1 MRSKWKLAVLT
12 LAIAVLAVAVSGG
25 GAATKP
31 PLLAKYKFKGATFTV
46 GSKEFTEERV
56 LGEIAKQALKAT
68 GAKVKD
74 QIGLGGTSVNR
85 AALLSGK
92 IDMYWEYTGTGYIV
106 HLKHTK
112 PIDNPAGLF
121 AAVAKEDKANGVKW
135 LPRAPFNDTYGIAV
149 RKEAVAKLGGITKIS
164 QLKNTI
170 RTLPKE
176 ATICVGNE
184 FSTRDD
190 GLPGLESRYGF
201 KFPGD
206 NVVKIDEGII
216 YKSVDDGKI
225 CNFGEVF
232 TTDGRIGGLG
242 LKVLKDD
249 KNFFPVYN
257 GALNVRLKVFNKY
270 PKLAP
275 MFKLISAKLTDN
287 VMTSLNASVDI
298 GGKFPDEVAKGFL
311 KKYKFIK

>member
-1 MRSKWKLAVLT
+1 VRSKWKLVFT
-12 LAIAVLAVAVSGG
+12 LLAVAALAVAASGG

-46 GSKEFTEERV
+46 GSKEFTEQKI
-56 LGEIAKQALKAT
+56 LGEITKQALKAT

-74 QIGLGGTSVNR
+74 QLGLNGSAVVR

-92 IDMYWEYTGTGYIV
+92 IDMYWEYTGTGWIV
-106 HLKHTK
+106 HLNHTK
-112 PIDNPAGLF
+112 PITKPLAQYR
-121 AAVAKEDKANGVKW
+121 AVAKEDKGKGVQW
-135 LPRAPFNDTYGIAV
+135 LAPAPLNNTYAFAL
-149 RKEAVAKLGGITKIS
+149 RKEAVSKLGGITKIS
-164 QLKNTI
+164 QLK
-170 RTLPKE
+170 TLIANQPKE
-176 ATICVGNE
+176 ATICVASE

-190 GLPGLESRYGF
+190 GLPGVEKTYGF
-201 KFPGD
+201 KFPKD
-206 NVVKIDEGII
+206 NIVLIELGTI

-232 TTDGRIGGLG
+232 ATDGRIQGLG

-257 GALNVRLKVFNKY
+257 AALNVRLKVFRKY

-275 MFKLISAKLTDN
+275 MFKLISAKLTN
-287 VMTSLNASVDI
+287 GVMTQMNADVDVR
-298 GGKFPDEVAKGFL
+298 GKFPDEVAKAFL